1 MSKTNSIDI
10 QPRDFVNGDVLIPGS
25 KSYTNRAIA
34 IAALAEGQTVIE
46 HALVS
51 EDTEFIAKGVES
63 FGNVHIDIDAEK
75 ERMLVNRKPAAPV
88 APKQPIFFGN
98 AGTPIRFAI
107 TMASLA
113 NGVCE
118 LTGNERMQHRP
129 CQDLIDALVQLGVK
143 AHVIRGTGCPPIQV
157 EGPSLRGGKAKIRG
171 SVSSQ
176 YTSSILISA
185 PYAEMDVELEITD
198 DLTSKPYVDMTVGI
212 MKDFGV
218 EVERDG
224 YRRFK
229 VRAGQRYRAG
239 TYRVEPDASNMSYF
253 LAAAA
258 ITRGRVCIP
267 GINISSLQG
276 DVKFIDVL
284 EQMGCCVEKETDY
297 IAVSGKQMRGID
309 ADMNRMPDIVPT
321 LAVMAAFAEGRT
333 HIYNIGNLRIKECD
347 RIAAVENE
355 LRKMGIDTESTE
367 DTLTVYGGK
376 PTGAV
381 IDTYDDHR
389 IAMAFAIAGL
399 KTPGVVINNPSCT
412 AKSFP
417 TFWEIFNGL
426 S

>member
-1 MSKTNSIDI
+1 
-10 QPRDFVNGDVLIPGS
+10 
-25 KSYTNRAIA
+25 
-34 IAALAEGQTVIE
+34 
-46 HALVS
+46 
-51 EDTEFIAKGVES
+51 
-63 FGNVHIDIDAEK
+63 
-75 ERMLVNRKPAAPV
+75 
-88 APKQPIFFGN
+88 
-98 AGTPIRFAI
+98 
-107 TMASLA
+107 
-113 NGVCE
+113 
-118 LTGNERMQHRP
+118 
-129 CQDLIDALVQLGVK
+129 
-143 AHVIRGTGCPPIQV
+143 
-157 EGPSLRGGKAKIRG
+157 
-171 SVSSQ
+171 
-176 YTSSILISA
+176 
-185 PYAEMDVELEITD
+185 
-198 DLTSKPYVDMTVGI
+198 
-212 MKDFGV
+212 
-218 EVERDG
+218 VERDG

-267 GINISSLQG
+267 GINTSSLQG

-297 IAVSGKQMRGID
+297 LAVSGKQMRGID
-309 ADMNRMPDIVPT
+309 ADMNRMPDLVPT

-355 LRKMGIDTESTE
+355 LRKMGIDAESTV

-376 PTGAV
+376 PAGAV

-417 TFWEIFNGL
+417 TFWEILNGL